1 MNIELNESSSGKSSD
16 KTRWSWQAPQRTPQT
31 ERRPWQ
37 RLRATTNVT
46 EPFAELSNL
55 VYKFLRTVE

>member
-1 MNIELNESSSGKSSD
+1 
-16 KTRWSWQAPQRTPQT
+16 
-31 ERRPWQ
+31 
-37 RLRATTNVT
+37 LRATTNVT